1 MNGTVSIGL
10 DLYLLGLIAFLLVIL
25 LFMVRKVILLLAA
38 LQERR
43 EQTAL
48 PQTAGFE
55 HSVLNGD
62 CTEEELA
69 AITAVLAQML
79 PDNQLNIINLKL
91 IQ

>member
-10 DLYLLGLIAFLLVIL
+10 DIYLLGLIAFLLIIL
-25 LFMVRKVILLLAA
+25 LFMVRKVVVLLAA

-43 EQTAL
+43 EQIAL

-55 HSVLNGD
+55 YPVLNGD

-79 PDNQLNIINLKL
+79 PDNQFNIVNLKI